1 MRKIFLFVF
10 VLLVC
15 ISLSACGKSL
25 DERVTQKKESVEV
38 GAQVNLVDLFECEE
52 GVSVGVKNA
61 NSFDVNK
68 VGSYSIDMTIMDE
81 KEEVDKSFIIKV
93 TDEKA
98 PEITAKEEVV
108 LYEKD
113 KFDPMTYA
121 SVTDNSKENV
131 ALEVA
136 ENNVDVKK
144 AGEYSIK
151 YQAKDSS
158 GNTAEKTM
166 KVVVKKVYSFSERK
180 KLAKKIIK
188 DGKYKH
194 LLVEA
199 DNNKKF
205 VWISLRNDNFGY
217 VEKSKY
223 LYFFDPSISL
233 IQDGKKI
240 NAVFYVNFVEADQDE
255 YLSPQNIY
263 IRSDKGTVNTDK
275 CTVYREYHYEYVDPY
290 NSFLSYYFSKDKD
303 LDKIN
308 NILDG
313 DYLKFAFYTDKKIFN
328 YKCKNKEIKEL
339 KELFR
344 FYNDLKAYL

>member
-68 VGSYSIDMTIMDE
+68 VGSYSIDMTIMDK

-194 LLVEA
+194 LTIDE
-199 DNNKKF
+199 DKNKKLIWVNAPLF
-205 VWISLRNDNFGY
+205 KETKKTNFAY
-217 VEKSKY
+217 VFLPY
-223 LYFFDPSISL
+223 LVIANEN
-233 IQDGKKI
+233 KKI
-240 NAVFYVNFVEADQDE
+240 ETSLYVHVEEVDSKN
-255 YLSPQNIY
+255 YLSPKSMY
-263 IRSDKGTVNTDK
+263 IRSDKGTISTDVNS
-275 CTVYREYHYEYVDPY
+275 VYFDYDYGYDYEYTTKID
-290 NSFLSYYFSKDKD
+290 FYYSNTKD
-303 LDKIN
+303 LDKLYNMIN
-308 NILDG
+308 G
-313 DYLKFAFYTDKKIFN
+313 DYLKFKVYTDKKNFS
-328 YKCKNKEIKEL
+328 YKCKKKEINTMKEL
-339 KELFR
+339 MG
-344 FYNDLKAYL
+344 FYNDIKAYL